1 MIILLI
7 SILVYLSS
15 VIVWF
20 FIIYYEERHHC
31 YTIGDVLDKM
41 YDTVSFIPI
50 VNTVF
55 ILVWGVIYVVVS
67 LKIHSPFV
75 KLWNKFKDIKL
86 K

>member
-1 MIILLI
+1 MTILLI
-7 SILVYLSS
+7 SILVYLLS

-20 FIIYYEERHHC
+20 FIICYEERHHC

-55 ILVWGVIYVVVS
+55 ILVWGVMYVVVS
-67 LKIHSPFV
+67 LKIHLPFV
-75 KLWNKFKDIKL
+75 KLWSKFRNFKIK
-86 K
+86 

>member
-7 SILVYLSS
+7 SILVYLLS

-20 FIIYYEERHHC
+20 LIIAYEERQHC

-50 VNTVF
+50 VNTFF
-55 ILVWGVIYVVVS
+55 ILIWGVIYVVVS
-67 LKIHSPFV
+67 LKIHLPFV
-75 KLWNKFKDIKL
+75 KIWNKIKDIKL

>member
-7 SILVYLSS
+7 SILVYLLS

-20 FIIYYEERHHC
+20 FIICYEERKRC

-55 ILVWGVIYVVVS
+55 ILVWGVMYVVVS
-67 LKIHSPFV
+67 LKIHLPFV
-75 KLWNKFKDIKL
+75 KLWSKFKNIKI

>member
-7 SILVYLSS
+7 SILVYLLS

-20 FIIYYEERHHC
+20 FIICYEERHHC

-41 YDTVSFIPI
+41 KDTVGIIPI

-55 ILVWGVIYVVVS
+55 LLVWGVIYVVVS
-67 LKIHSPFV
+67 LKIHLPFV
-75 KLWNKFKDIKL
+75 KLWSKFRNIKI